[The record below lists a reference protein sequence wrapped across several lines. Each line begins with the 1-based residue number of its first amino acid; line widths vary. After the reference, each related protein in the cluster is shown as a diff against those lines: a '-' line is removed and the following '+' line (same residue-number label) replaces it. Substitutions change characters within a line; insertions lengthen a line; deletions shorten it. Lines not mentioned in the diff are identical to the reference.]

1 MKETGLF
8 GTQQGVMIMRTH
20 TRAHRKGGAVA
31 HIMRDASVSVC
42 GRIMVVIPG
51 GDGLRLCKTCAR
63 ITGVQMEID
72 TLAFPEIPEL
82 STLPALSPEWA
93 AIERD
98 WLKNADSFTMGN
110 AREVLTQYMTN
121 PSEYDMTH
129 AHTVRML
136 AKYRAYLKLHT
147 GADFLDPKDTV
158 APSMQR
164 RQGDGMVNPNSKS
177 VAKSKGAT
185 PNQRAALMR
194 QAAFI
199 DSLFSQLFA
208 IQGKEV
214 EEKDKDYAVKSYTPE
229 FFDNLT
235 TRESIDKQFK
245 GNSAL
250 IDRLKLEIDKARKE
264 SPKTATVK
272 TPAADEGYFMYGDT
286 FLCVKSNRAG
296 TGQYA
301 TVWSHETESWEFDR
315 AASYKLMKEAREG
328 KFPRVTPEAAAA
340 FGELYGRC
348 MRCSRTLTDANSIAE
363 AMGKVCAGKMG
374 F

>member
-1 MKETGLF
+1 
-8 GTQQGVMIMRTH
+8 MRTH
-20 TRAHRKGGAVA
+20 TRAHRKGGMVA

-63 ITGVQMEID
+63 ITGVQMEVD

-110 AREVLTQYMTN
+110 AREVLTAYMEN
-121 PSEYDMTH
+121 PSDYDMTH
-129 AHTVRML
+129 ANTVRML
-136 AKYRAYLKLHT
+136 AKYRAYLKLHK

-177 VAKSKGAT
+177 VARQMGAT
-185 PNQRAALMR
+185 ANQRSAMMR

-208 IQGKEV
+208 IQGKSDDGATQTARY
-214 EEKDKDYAVKSYTPE
+214 EKDG
-229 FFDNLT
+229 FFDSLT
-235 TRESIDKQFK
+235 RDQIDKEFK

-250 IDRLKLEIDKARKE
+250 IDRLKLELEKAKQEARKNA
-264 SPKTATVK
+264 PATVK
-272 TPAADEGYFMYGDT
+272 QEAAQDGYYVHGDT
-286 FLCVKSNRAG
+286 FVCVKWNRAK

-301 TVWSHETESWEFDR
+301 TVWDGASWEYDGR
-315 AASYKLMKEAREG
+315 ESRKLVADVKAG
-328 KFPRVTPEAAAA
+328 KLSPMTPEDAKR
-340 FGELYGRC
+340 FGDLYGTC
-348 MRCSRTLTDANSIAE
+348 FKCSRTLTDPESIAQ
-363 AMGKVCAGKMG
+363 GYGPVCAGKMG
-374 F
+374 W